1 MEKAQKPRIG
11 FLGLMTD
18 GYEPV
23 FPGITARQE
32 KYAREIVEFCKDVV
46 DLRFPGAAKNRKEIE
61 STVESFNAQKLD
73 GILIVLLAYSQG
85 AWLLRAL
92 QDNRLPIALAIVQP
106 DQEVGTDWFELDLT
120 VNQGIHGAQ
129 DNANMIMKE
138 GFPCQ
143 YFAGNRHEPRFKRFV
158 EDFGRAGLVYRR
170 MRELRI
176 AIFGRMGGMGDIL
189 TDDMAF
195 FSTIGPEFVH
205 QDLGSVV
212 TAMSGLSD
220 PELEASMETDRRNFE
235 IDPNMPV
242 ESHKEATRIYLGFK
256 RHLEANGFKA
266 FSAHFDNFG
275 ADGRFKQLPLMGAS
289 HLMTEGYGYAAEG
302 DAVCASMV
310 YAAHH
315 LGDGGGNFTEMYTMD
330 FTLGA
335 IIFCHAGEGNWAT
348 CRKDQKPRLIDRF
361 LGEGGLAN
369 PPTPLFTPQYGE
381 ATLASMVSVTGG
393 KFRLVVARG
402 EILEKADMKNCEM
415 PYIFFK
421 PRSGIE
427 KCVEAWVAQG
437 GTHHEVINLGDV
449 TARWKMLCTM
459 WGAEYVE
466 V

>member
-1 MEKAQKPRIG
+1 MEKLEKPKLG
-11 FLGLMTD
+11 FLGLITD
-18 GYEPV
+18 GYESV

-32 KYAREIVEFCKDVV
+32 KYAQEIVAFSRDAA

-61 STVESFNAQKLD
+61 AIVESFNAQKLD
-73 GILIVLLAYSQG
+73 GILIILLAYSQ
-85 AWLLRAL
+85 ATWLLRAL
-92 QDNRLPIALAIVQP
+92 QNNRLPIALAIVQP
-106 DQEVGTDWFELDLT
+106 DQEVGKEWKELDLT

-138 GFPCQ
+138 KFPCQ
-143 YFAGNRHEPRFKRFV
+143 YFAGNRNERRFKAFI
-158 EDFGRAGLVYRR
+158 EDFGRAGVVYRK
-170 MRELRI
+170 MRELRV

-195 FSTIGPEFVH
+195 FSKIGPEFVH

-212 TAMSGLSD
+212 TAMSTLTD
-220 PELEASMETDRRNFE
+220 AELEASMARDHRNFE
-235 IDPNMPV
+235 VDPTMPK

-256 RHLEANGFKA
+256 KHLENNGFKA

-289 HLMTEGYGYAAEG
+289 HLMADGYGYAAEG

-330 FTLGA
+330 FKLGA

-348 CRKDQKPRLIDRF
+348 CRKDQKPKLIDRF

-381 ATLASMVSVTGG
+381 ATLVSMVSVSGTN
-393 KFRLVVARG
+393 FRLVVARG
-402 EILEKADMKNCEM
+402 EILPKTDMVNCEM

-421 PRSGIE
+421 PHSGIE
-427 KCVEAWVAQG
+427 KCVEAWVTQG
-437 GTHHEVINLGDV
+437 GTHHETISLGN
-449 TARWKMLCTM
+449 TASRWKMLCTM
-459 WGAEYVE
+459 WGVEYVE

>member
-1 MEKAQKPRIG
+1 MALMERPRIG
-11 FLGLMTD
+11 LLGLMTD
-18 GYEPV
+18 GYEPI

-32 KYAREIVEFCKDVV
+32 RYAKEIVEACKDSVELV
-46 DLRFPGAAKNRKEIE
+46 FPGAAKNRREIE
-61 STVESFNAQKLD
+61 ATVESFNAQKLD
-73 GILIVLLAYSQG
+73 GMLIVLLAYSQG

-106 DQEVGTDWFELDLT
+106 DQEIGSGWHELDLT

-129 DNANMIMKE
+129 DNANMIMKM

-143 YFAGNRHEPRFKRFV
+143 LFAGNRREERFRAFV
-158 EDFGRAGLVYRR
+158 EDFGRAAFTYAR
-170 MRELRI
+170 MRSLRV

-195 FSTIGPEFVH
+195 FAKVGPEFVH
-205 QDLGSVV
+205 QDLGSVAQ
-212 TAMSGLSD
+212 AMG
-220 PELEASMETDRRNFE
+220 AVGAAE
-235 IDPNMPV
+235 IDASIAKDHATFDVDTKLPRS
-242 ESHKEATRIYLGFK
+242 SHEEATRIYLGFK
-256 RHLEANGFKA
+256 KHLSANGFKA
-266 FSAHFDNFG
+266 FTAHFDNFG

-289 HLMTEGYGYAAEG
+289 HLMAEGYGYAAEG

-310 YAAHH
+310 YAAHQI
-315 LGDGGGNFTEMYTMD
+315 GAGGGNFTEMYTMD

-381 ATLASMVSVTGG
+381 ATLVSLVSVSGG
-393 KFRLVVARG
+393 RFRLVLARG
-402 EILEKADMKNCEM
+402 EILPKTDMRNCEM
-415 PYIFFK
+415 PYIFWK

-427 KCVEAWVAQG
+427 RCIEAWVAQG

-449 TARWKMLCTM
+449 SARWKMLCAM
-459 WGAEYVE
+459 WGIEYVE

>member
-1 MEKAQKPRIG
+1 MEHAERPRIG

-18 GYEPV
+18 GYEPI
-23 FPGITARQE
+23 FPGIIERQE
-32 KYAREIVEFCKDVV
+32 KYAREIVDSCKDVV
-46 DLRFPGAAKNRKEIE
+46 ELRFPGAAKNRKEIE
-61 STVESFNAQKLD
+61 TTVESFNEQKLD
-73 GILIVLLAYSQG
+73 GILIILLAYSQG

-92 QDNRLPIALAIVQP
+92 QGNRLPIALAIVQP
-106 DQEVGTDWFELDLT
+106 DQEVGQLWKELDLT

-143 YFAGNRHEPRFKRFV
+143 YFAGNRHERRFKSFV
-158 EDFGRAGLVYRR
+158 EDFGKAGSVFRK
-170 MRELRI
+170 MRELRV

-195 FSTIGPEFVH
+195 FSKIGPEFVH

-212 TAMSGLSD
+212 AAMGGLSD
-220 PELEASMETDRRNFE
+220 AELETSMARDHRVFE
-235 IDPNMPV
+235 VDPKLPKD
-242 ESHKEATRIYLGFK
+242 SHKEATRIYLGFRK
-256 RHLEANGFKA
+256 HLDANGFKA

-289 HLMTEGYGYAAEG
+289 HLMADGYGYAAEG

-315 LGDGGGNFTEMYTMD
+315 LGEGGGNFTEMYTMD
-330 FTLGA
+330 FKLGA

-348 CRKDQKPRLIDRF
+348 CRKDQKPKLIDRF

-381 ATLASMVSVTGG
+381 ATLVSMTSVSG
-393 KFRLVVARG
+393 KCFRLVVARG
-402 EILEKADMKNCEM
+402 EILPKSDMRNCEM

-427 KCVEAWVAQG
+427 ACVEAWVANG

-449 TARWKMLCTM
+449 SARWKMLCTM
-459 WGAEYVE
+459 WGIEYVE